1 MLVNELILDCWVV
14 INGFVVIF
22 KVGIRKVV
30 LISISLGVS
39 FRE

>member
-1 MLVNELILDCWVV
+1 MLVNELILDRWAV
-14 INGFVVIF
+14 INGFAVTP

-30 LISISLGVS
+30 LISTSLGVS